1 MNQTPDEALEQRIQT
16 AAVRCALARTHED
29 HAPAWKALVELIRQ
43 RSPDQVRRMEAER
56 GIARR

>member
-29 HAPAWKALVELIRQ
+29 HAPAWKDLVELIRQ
-43 RSPDQVRRMEAER
+43 RSPQQVAKMERERRI
-56 GIARR
+56 G